1 MYNMIT
7 GNNTVGVFESRTELA
22 NTMVTTLMSDKDM
35 AMAVVKRLIME
46 DFSIEDNESGSIT
59 VSYKKD

>member
-1 MYNMIT
+1 MIT

-22 NTMVTTLMSDKDM
+22 TTMVTSLMTDEDM